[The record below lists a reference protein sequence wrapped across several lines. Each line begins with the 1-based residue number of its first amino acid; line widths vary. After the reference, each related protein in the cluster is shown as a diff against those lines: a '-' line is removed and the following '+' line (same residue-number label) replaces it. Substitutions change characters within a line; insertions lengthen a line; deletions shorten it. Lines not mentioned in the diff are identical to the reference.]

1 MKVQNKINDTIM
13 LTLNSDTT
21 ASHIVLLII
30 NIAAISSA
38 AASAAV
44 GAAVAAAAVVSIAI
58 VACRILVNCCVFP
71 PPLPAPTIATVAC
84 RRLATVPPRY
94 NCRPCS
100 FCRHRCLFFRRPHRR
115 VLSII

>member
-21 ASHIVLLII
+21 ASHIVLFII

-44 GAAVAAAAVVSIAI
+44 GAAAAVVSIAI
-58 VACRILVNCCVFP
+58 VSCRFLVNCCVFP
-71 PPLPAPTIATVAC
+71 PPLPAPTIATVVC
-84 RRLATVPPRY
+84 QRLATVAPATIADPV
-94 NCRPCS
+94 PSADTAAS
-100 FCRHRCLFFRRPHRR
+100 FSAALTAALHQPDFKF
-115 VLSII
+115 